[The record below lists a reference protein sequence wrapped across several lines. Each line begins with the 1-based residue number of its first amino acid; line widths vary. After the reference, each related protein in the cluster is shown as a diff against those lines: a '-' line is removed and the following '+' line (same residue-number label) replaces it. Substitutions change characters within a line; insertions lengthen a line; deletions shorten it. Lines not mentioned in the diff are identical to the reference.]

1 MGDPIGH
8 IGTAKNTPP
17 LGGSRKFVSDVAVRG
32 IFQVLNALKG
42 LLYLPLIS
50 KQFGAEGYGIW
61 SQIIITITLFSP
73 VLSLGLGDALVRYL
87 GSINNQRERAQ
98 SFFFAAA
105 VVWLISLGAF
115 FGGFFTSRAIAQ
127 LMFSDSSLAA
137 YVVLFLGLLVMRVN
151 LTFML
156 SYYRS
161 MSAIKPY
168 TIFQTVEI
176 LADLT
181 ALAVLTLFLHKEIIV
196 VLEAFI
202 AIDCCLVLC
211 LLVDIVRREGISLCP
226 DRTVLKKYLRYGLP
240 LVPTAAL
247 YWVVNS
253 GDRYVIVHYLGLEQV
268 AIYSAAYR
276 LGQVLTFL
284 VQPISFTLLPVIS
297 RMWEAGDSRKA
308 GTYMAQSLKYYTLL
322 AAPAAAGLVILGP
335 SVLRSLGTQAFSVS
349 QGLIAALVVG
359 IFFVGLYQIYIY
371 ILYLQEKT
379 KLLPLIFLLVAAL
392 NLGLNILF
400 VPAIGILGAALTTCL
415 SYFVQFAIVY
425 WYTRRLFRVPFQ
437 ISFVLKA
444 MASSAA
450 MYGLLTLLPNG
461 TWIEWGII
469 VAVGIVVY
477 SIMMFLLKGI
487 RREDLQRVSRLFA
500 RGNKS

>member
-1 MGDPIGH
+1 MS
-8 IGTAKNTPP
+8 
-17 LGGSRKFVSDVAVRG
+17 LGVS
-32 IFQVLNALKG
+32 ISG
-42 LLYLPLIS
+42 LLASRPIS
-50 KQFGAEGYGIW
+50 AVMFNT
-61 SQIIITITLFSP
+61 S
-73 VLSLGLGDALVRYL
+73 SLG
-87 GSINNQRERAQ
+87 S
-98 SFFFAAA
+98 
-105 VVWLISLGAF
+105 
-115 FGGFFTSRAIAQ
+115 
-127 LMFSDSSLAA
+127 

-161 MSAIKPY
+161 ISAIKLY

-176 LADLT
+176 LTDLT
-181 ALAVLTLFLHKEIIV
+181 ALAVLTLFFHRGLLE
-196 VLEAFI
+196 VLAAFI
-202 AIDCCLVLC
+202 AIDFCLVLY
-211 LLVDIVRREGISLCP
+211 LLVDVIRREGISLIP
-226 DRTVLKKYLRYGLP
+226 DYTVLKKYLRYGLP
-240 LVPTAAL
+240 LVPAAAL

-284 VQPISFTLLPVIS
+284 VQPISFALLPAIA
-297 RMWEAGDSRKA
+297 RMWETGDRRKA
-308 GTYMAQSLKYYTLL
+308 SVYMAQSLKYYTLL

-335 SVLRSLGTQAFSVS
+335 SVLRSLGTETFSVS

-359 IFFVGLYQIYIY
+359 IFFVGLYQIYVY

-392 NLGLNILF
+392 NLGLNILL
-400 VPAIGILGAALTTCL
+400 VPVIGILGAALTTCL

-425 WYTRRLFRVPFQ
+425 WYTRKLFKVPFQ

-450 MYGLLTLLPNG
+450 MYGVLSMLPNETLLD
-461 TWIEWGII
+461 WG
-469 VAVGIVVY
+469 VIVVIGIAVY
-477 SIMMFLLKGI
+477 SSVLLALRGMK
-487 RREDLQRVSRLFA
+487 REDIQQIVSLLRIT
-500 RGNKS
+500 RRQP